1 MWNTAAEF
9 HSAINDLPI
18 ALLLMSVA
26 FDISGSWTKRES
38 LKAAGFW
45 CLVVGAAGALLTLI
59 SGLRAEASIEHG
71 GAVHMVM
78 ERHKTMAIAVT
89 VMFSALAAWRIWR
102 RGRMGTQERPTYLAA
117 VVMSALILFWTAHLG
132 GTIVFRHGG
141 GIPTDVLEA
150 AMADREAGHTHAPGE
165 EHDDS
170 DASAPAD
177 SMAADTTAATDHVD
191 PPGTPEHE
199 HN

>member
-18 ALLLMSVA
+18 ALLLMSLA
-26 FDISGSWTKRES
+26 FDISGSLSKRES

-45 CLVVGAAGALLTLI
+45 CLVVGAAGALLALI
-59 SGLRAEASIEHG
+59 SGLRAAASIEHG
-71 GAVHMVM
+71 GAVYLVM

-89 VMFSALAAWRIWR
+89 VMFSALATWRIWR
-102 RGRMGTQERPTYLAA
+102 RGRMGPQERPTYLAA
-117 VVMSALILFWTAHLG
+117 AAVSALLLFWGAHLG
-132 GTIVFRHGG
+132 RTIVYRYGG
-141 GIPTDVLEA
+141 GIPTETMEA
-150 AMADREAGHTHAPGE
+150 AMADRKAGHTNAPGE
-165 EHDDS
+165 EHDHG

-177 SMAADTTAATDHVD
+177 NMSADTTASDHTH